1 MHSDLS
7 GEMAKILKSFMNFFP
22 KVYNIFLNLFT
33 SKLLL
38 FVGVS
43 LGSFHAWN
51 SCQKVHIKNLC

>member
-1 MHSDLS
+1 
-7 GEMAKILKSFMNFFP
+7 MNFFP